1 MIIFITDKNKEN
13 HSFIQL
19 TLLNTYHE
27 PNNMTDTGYEKYQ
40 FMEYAV
46 YTLYITVNMLSK
58 VNVCYYV
65 ACMDLSG
72 QGHTC
77 EKYKYQF

>member
-13 HSFIQL
+13 YSFIQL

-27 PNNMTDTGYEKYQ
+27 PNNMTDTGYVKYQ

-46 YTLYITVNMLSK
+46 YTLHYILQSI
-58 VNVCYYV
+58 Y
-65 ACMDLSG
+65 
-72 QGHTC
+72 
-77 EKYKYQF
+77 